1 MSKQNVLCVCITDTD
16 ADDEIAETLTKYGV
30 VVKVVRIAPSTVQS
44 GQSAVVVEFDKN
56 TPVTLMEPDFP
67 LEIKNVRN
75 PTVTWHVDSV
85 KVLAP
90 LTKQQHTQAE
100 HSSLDSSETSCDDAG
115 SDMTSSDQST
125 SILQRYKKKSQ
136 SKRSKLK
143 SDPVV
148 RKKTPKSTR
157 KALTPEELNP
167 PEVQRIVV
175 EHVIKNDASA
185 VQAHS
190 KWLRSFSGRVP
201 KPPGEADFDTWCLH
215 VDLLLQD
222 SFPPDVQRRRIL
234 ESLLPPASDVVKQL
248 GSTAPPQDYVKLL
261 DSAYGL
267 VEDGDEIFAR
277 FLNTHQDTGEKA
289 SD

>member
-1 MSKQNVLCVCITDTD
+1 M
-16 ADDEIAETLTKYGV
+16 
-30 VVKVVRIAPSTVQS
+30 
-44 GQSAVVVEFDKN
+44 VEFDTH
-56 TPVTLMEPDFP
+56 TPVALMEPDFP

-90 LTKQQHTQAE
+90 LIKQSHAQAE

-115 SDMTSSDQST
+115 SDMTSSDHST
-125 SILQRYKKKSQ
+125 SMQRYKKKSQ
-136 SKRSKLK
+136 SKRSKMK

-148 RKKTPKSTR
+148 RKKTPKSALN
-157 KALTPEELNP
+157 ALTPDELNP

-185 VQAHS
+185 VQTHS
-190 KWLRSFSGRVP
+190 KWLRSFSGRIP

-222 SFPPDVQRRRIL
+222 SLPSDVQ
-234 ESLLPPASDVVKQL
+234 
-248 GSTAPPQDYVKLL
+248 
-261 DSAYGL
+261 
-267 VEDGDEIFAR
+267 
-277 FLNTHQDTGEKA
+277 
-289 SD
+289 